1 MSPENW
7 TLKTGYGILKTG
19 YGILLTA
26 SCIFLAACQPAEL
39 PLLTPTFAVTATPT
53 LTPAV
58 PSASPTIVWFPPT
71 NTPTPYPTLE
81 MTPTPDQR
89 SSIGDLLY
97 TDDFSTGEGWPL
109 TTSARGNVA
118 LGVNELT
125 LTVFEPRAAVSSV
138 RQGVVFSDFYL
149 EIIARTSLCQ
159 GEDEFGLLFRAAS
172 QVDFYRFS
180 LSCDGRTRLDR
191 LVGGTASS
199 PQPWLVTSAVP
210 SAAPSTL
217 KLAVWAVG
225 REMRFFINDQFQF
238 TVSDPML
245 LSGGVGVFAR
255 AAGDTAVTVNF
266 SDLVIY
272 EVSE

>member
-1 MSPENW
+1 MPPENW
-7 TLKTGYGILKTG
+7 TLKTGYWILKTG
-19 YGILLTA
+19 YGILFTV
-26 SCIFLAACQPAEL
+26 SCILLAACQPAEL
-39 PLLTPTFAVTATPT
+39 PLITPT
-53 LTPAV
+53 LAATATLTLTP
-58 PSASPTIVWFPPT
+58 SPTIVWFPPT

-89 SSIGDLLY
+89 SGIGDLLFA
-97 TDDFSTGEGWPL
+97 DDFSTGEGWPL

-149 EIIARTSLCQ
+149 EITARTSLCQ

-180 LSCDGRTRLDR
+180 LSCDGQTRLDR